1 MNVWMNRFILL
12 IRFVATVV
20 LFIAALLVAASCIEV
35 TDVNQQPEQFVFSML
50 TVSVSI
56 FVGLILRSPNPEY
69 FDWLVLT
76 CICTVLGL
84 VLMILNGPIALI
96 QVVALPVSGIL
107 FGLVFPIPGKRIFEN
122 S

>member
-1 MNVWMNRFILL
+1 MNVWMKRVLLL

-20 LFIAALLVAASCIEV
+20 LFIAALLVAASCVEV
-35 TDVNQQPEQFVFSML
+35 TNVNQQPEQFFFSML

-56 FVGLILRSPNPEY
+56 FLGLILGSPAPEY

-76 CICTVLGL
+76 SICSLLGM
-84 VLMILNGPIALI
+84 VLMILNGPISPL
-96 QVVALPVSGIL
+96 QVVALPVLGIL
-107 FGLVFPIPGKRIFEN
+107 FGLVFPIPRKRIFEN